1 MADVSVGSDVD
12 AEAVIEVVERIEEDT
27 HPVAPLDNYIDM
39 SLIQTTVPDPL
50 RLRGIGGTTV
60 WVLTLYLK
68 HHLLMCSFCVCIA
81 LELAVD
87 LTTNTLHSSMGK
99 YVALPYIWHS
109 CVCIVWCYNLYTMY
123 NVILHNCP
131 VILRVWF
138 LCNA

>member
-60 WVLTLYLK
+60 FGVSSRFDDEYPSQLNGKVAREEFGVTI
-68 HHLLMCSFCVCIA
+68 HRVNA
-81 LELAVD
+81 LVQKSVPLAFKCLFVGC
-87 LTTNTLHSSMGK
+87 LCCCCTAGLSLGP
-99 YVALPYIWHS
+99 A
-109 CVCIVWCYNLYTMY
+109 
-123 NVILHNCP
+123 VILNK
-131 VILRVWF
+131 RVRP
-138 LCNA
+138 CNT